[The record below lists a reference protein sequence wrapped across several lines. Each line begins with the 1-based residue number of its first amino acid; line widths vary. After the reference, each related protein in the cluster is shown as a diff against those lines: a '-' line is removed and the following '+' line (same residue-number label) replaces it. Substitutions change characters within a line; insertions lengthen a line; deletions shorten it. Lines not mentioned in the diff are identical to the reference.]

1 MNAIPFVS
9 GVRRAE
15 AKRSV
20 KEAAELGEQIAME
33 LK

>member
-1 MNAIPFVS
+1 MNVIPFVS
-9 GVRRAE
+9 GVRRTE

-20 KEAAELGEQIAME
+20 KEATELGEQIAVE

>member
-9 GVRRAE
+9 GVRRTE

-20 KEAAELGEQIAME
+20 KEAAQLGGQIMVE

>member
-1 MNAIPFVS
+1 MNAISFVS
-9 GVRRAE
+9 GVRRTE

-20 KEAAELGEQIAME
+20 KEATELGEQIAAQ

>member
-1 MNAIPFVS
+1 MASLRHFEN
-9 GVRRAE
+9 RRAE

-20 KEAAELGEQIAME
+20 KEAAELGGQIAAE